1 MRSGFVT
8 LVGRPNA
15 GKSTLLN
22 CLVGAKVSITS
33 AKPQTTRLRIMGVRH
48 LPDAQIVFVD
58 TPGIGKP
65 VTSLGQQL
73 NETARTAVA
82 EGEPPDVIC
91 MVLDATA
98 PLGRGDRMIWES
110 LPEGASTVIA
120 VTKCDRASRAQV
132 LAQLAAAAEFDAG
145 AYFPVS
151 GRTGEGTDAL
161 LDHLADSL
169 AEGPA
174 YFPPE
179 SITDLPDAWRI
190 SEAVREQLLARL
202 GDELPYSIAVRV
214 TEWEP
219 DRIRCDIAVERPSQ
233 KGIVIGRGGRMLRD
247 VGTAAR
253 RELGLDGVYLEL
265 RVRVEPDWQ
274 RTPDAVARMLAPEA
288 PSSPQE

>member
-22 CLVGAKVSITS
+22 CLVGAKVSIAS
-33 AKPQTTRLRIMGVRH
+33 AKPQTTRLRVMGVRH
-48 LPDAQIVFVD
+48 LRDAQIVFVD
-58 TPGIGKP
+58 TPGIAKP
-65 VTSLGQQL
+65 VTSLGEQL
-73 NETARTAVA
+73 NETARTAIA
-82 EGEPPDVIC
+82 DLEPVDVIC

-98 PLGRGDRMIWES
+98 PLGRGDRLIWES
-110 LPEGASTVIA
+110 LPAGASTVVA

-151 GRTGEGTDAL
+151 GITGDGTDAL
-161 LDHLADSL
+161 ITHLAAGL

-202 GDELPYSIAVRV
+202 DDELPYSIAG
-214 TEWEP
+214 
-219 DRIRCDIAVERPSQ
+219 ASH
-233 KGIVIGRGGRMLRD
+233 RMGAGSHPLRHRS
-247 VGTAAR
+247 GTALPERDRHRSGRTDAPRCRHSGTPRAR
-253 RELGLDGVYLEL
+253 SRRRVPRAASSRRAGLAAH
-265 RVRVEPDWQ
+265 P
-274 RTPDAVARMLAPEA
+274 
-288 PSSPQE
+288 

>member
-22 CLVGAKVSITS
+22 CLVGAKVSIAS
-33 AKPQTTRLRIMGVRH
+33 AKPQTTRLRVMGVRH
-48 LPDAQIVFVD
+48 LKDAQIVFVD
-58 TPGIGKP
+58 TPGIAKP
-65 VTSLGQQL
+65 VTSLGEQL
-73 NETARTAVA
+73 NETARTAIA
-82 EGEPPDVIC
+82 DLEPVDVIC

-98 PLGRGDRMIWES
+98 PLGRGDRLIWES
-110 LPEGASTVIA
+110 LPAGASTVVA

-132 LAQLAAAAEFDAG
+132 VAQLAAAAEFDAG

-151 GRTGEGTDAL
+151 GTTGDGTDVL
-161 LDHLADSL
+161 VTHLAAGL

-202 GDELPYSIAVRV
+202 DDELPYSIAVRV

-288 PSSPQE
+288 PSGPHG

>member
-22 CLVGAKVSITS
+22 CLVGSKVSITS
-33 AKPQTTRLRIMGVRH
+33 AKPQTTRLRVMGVRH

-58 TPGIGKP
+58 TPGIAKP
-65 VTSLGQQL
+65 VTPLGEQL
-73 NETARTAVA
+73 NETARTAVT
-82 EGEPPDVIC
+82 ELEPVDVIC

-98 PLGRGDRMIWES
+98 PLGRGDRLIWQS
-110 LPEGASTVIA
+110 LPSGISKVIA

-132 LAQLAAAAEFDAG
+132 LDQLSAAGDFDAD

-151 GRTGEGTDAL
+151 GVSGEGTDAL
-161 LDHLADSL
+161 ISHLAAGLD
-169 AEGPA
+169 EGPA

-233 KGIVIGRGGRMLRD
+233 KGIVIGKGGRMLRE

-253 RELGLDGVYLEL
+253 RELGLHGVYLEL

-288 PSSPQE
+288 PTQPHD

>member
-22 CLVGAKVSITS
+22 CLVRSKVSITS
-33 AKPQTTRLRIMGVRH
+33 DKPQTTRLRVMGVRH
-48 LPDAQIVFVD
+48 LHDAQIVFVD
-58 TPGIGKP
+58 TPGIAKP
-65 VTSLGQQL
+65 VTPLGEQL
-73 NETARTAVA
+73 NESARTAMA
-82 EGEPPDVIC
+82 ELEPVDVIC

-98 PLGRGDRMIWES
+98 PLGRGDRLIWES
-110 LPEGASTVIA
+110 VPSGVSTVVA
-120 VTKCDRASRAQV
+120 VTKCDRASRARV
-132 LAQLAAAAEFDAG
+132 LAQLAAAAEFDAD

-151 GRTGEGTDAL
+151 GVTGEGTDAL
-161 LDHLADSL
+161 LDHLAAGL
-169 AEGPA
+169 GEGPA

-202 GDELPYSIAVRV
+202 ADELPYSIAVRV

-233 KGIVIGRGGRMLRD
+233 KGIVIGKGGRMLRE

-253 RELGLDGVYLEL
+253 GELGLDGVYLEL
-265 RVRVEPDWQ
+265 RVRVAPDWQ
-274 RTPDAVARMLAPEA
+274 RTPDAVARMLAPNA
-288 PSSPQE
+288 PSAPPD

>member
-22 CLVGAKVSITS
+22 HLVGCKVSITS
-33 AKPQTTRLRIMGVRH
+33 DKPQTTRLRVMGVRH

-65 VTSLGQQL
+65 VTSLGEKL
-73 NETARTAVA
+73 NETARTAI
-82 EGEPPDVIC
+82 EDLEPPDVIC
-91 MVLDATA
+91 MVIDATA
-98 PLGRGDRMIWES
+98 PLGRGDQMVWES
-110 LPEGASTVIA
+110 LPSRADTVVA
-120 VTKCDRASRAQV
+120 VTKCDRASKAQI
-132 LAQLAAAAEFDAG
+132 AEQLAAAAEFDAG

-161 LDHLADSL
+161 LEHFVARLE
-169 AEGPA
+169 EGPA
-174 YFPPE
+174 YFGPE
-179 SITDLPDAWRI
+179 SVTDLSEAWRI

-214 TEWEP
+214 TEWESR
-219 DRIRCDIAVERPSQ
+219 RIRCDIAVERDSQ
-233 KGIVIGRGGRMLRD
+233 KGIVIGRGGAMLRE

-274 RTPDAVARMLAPEA
+274 RTPDAVSRMLAPEA
-288 PSSPQE
+288 PIGPQD

>member
-33 AKPQTTRLRIMGVRH
+33 AKPQTTRLRVMGVRH

-58 TPGIGKP
+58 TPGIAKP
-65 VTSLGQQL
+65 VTSLGAQL
-73 NETARTAVA
+73 NETARAAVA
-82 EGEPPDVIC
+82 DMAPVDVIC

-98 PLGRGDRMIWES
+98 PLGRGDRLIWES
-110 LPEGASTVIA
+110 LPPDATTVVA

-132 LAQLAAAAEFDAG
+132 LAQLAAAAEFDAD

-151 GRTGEGTDAL
+151 GTTGDGTDAL
-161 LDHLADSL
+161 VEHLAAGLD
-169 AEGPA
+169 EGPA

-202 GDELPYSIAVRV
+202 DDELPYSIAVRV
-214 TEWEP
+214 TEWAP

-253 RELGLDGVYLEL
+253 RALGLDGVYLEL

-288 PSSPQE
+288 PAGSHG

>member
-22 CLVGAKVSITS
+22 CLVGSKISITS
-33 AKPQTTRLRIMGVRH
+33 AKPQTTRLRVMGVRH
-48 LPDAQIVFVD
+48 LPGAQIVFVD
-58 TPGIGKP
+58 TPGIAKP
-65 VTSLGQQL
+65 VTPLGEQL

-82 EGEPPDVIC
+82 ELEPVDVIC

-98 PLGRGDRMIWES
+98 PLGRGDRLIWES
-110 LPEGASTVIA
+110 LPSGISKVVA

-132 LAQLAAAAEFDAG
+132 LDQLSAAGEFDAD

-151 GRTGEGTDAL
+151 GVSGEGTDAL
-161 LDHLADSL
+161 INHLAAGLD
-169 AEGPA
+169 EGPA

-233 KGIVIGRGGRMLRD
+233 KGIVIGKGGRMLRD

-274 RTPDAVARMLAPEA
+274 RTPDAVARMLAPNA
-288 PSSPQE
+288 PSEPSD

>member
-22 CLVGAKVSITS
+22 CLVRAKVSITS
-33 AKPQTTRLRIMGVRH
+33 DKPQTTRLRVMGVRH

-65 VTSLGQQL
+65 VTSLGEQL
-73 NETARTAVA
+73 NETTRTAVA
-82 EGEPPDVIC
+82 ELEPVDVIC

-98 PLGRGDRMIWES
+98 PLGRGDRLVWES
-110 LPEGASTVIA
+110 LPSGASTVVA

-132 LAQLAAAAEFDAG
+132 AAQLAAAAEFDAG

-151 GRTGEGTDAL
+151 GATGDGTDAL
-161 LDHLADSL
+161 VEHLAAGLS
-169 AEGPA
+169 EGPA

-219 DRIRCDIAVERPSQ
+219 ARIRCDIAVERPSQ

-288 PSSPQE
+288 PSRPHD

>member
-1 MRSGFVT
+1 MHSGFVT

-22 CLVGAKVSITS
+22 CLVGTKVSITS
-33 AKPQTTRLRIMGVRH
+33 DKPQTTRLRVMGVRH

-65 VTSLGQQL
+65 VTSLGEQL
-73 NETARTAVA
+73 NETARTAIA
-82 EGEPPDVIC
+82 ELEPPDVIC
-91 MVLDATA
+91 MVLDANA
-98 PLGRGDRMIWES
+98 PLGRGDRLIWES
-110 LPEGASTVIA
+110 LPAGANTVVA
-120 VTKCDRASRAQV
+120 VTKCDRASKAQV
-132 LAQLAAAAEFDAG
+132 AEQLAAAAEFDAG

-161 LDHLADSL
+161 LEHFVAGLP
-169 AEGPA
+169 EGPA
-174 YFPPE
+174 YFGPE
-179 SITDLPDAWRI
+179 SITDLPEAWRI

-219 DRIRCDIAVERPSQ
+219 KHIRCDIAVERHSQ
-233 KGIVIGRGGRMLRD
+233 KGIVIGRGGQMLRE

-288 PSSPQE
+288 PFSPE

>member
-1 MRSGFVT
+1 MRSGFVA

-33 AKPQTTRLRIMGVRH
+33 AKPQTTRMRVMGVCH

-58 TPGIGKP
+58 TPGVAKP
-65 VTSLGQQL
+65 VTSLGERL
-73 NETARTAVA
+73 NETARAAVA
-82 EGEPPDVIC
+82 ELEPADVVC

-98 PLGRGDRMIWES
+98 PLGRGDRRIWES
-110 LPEGASTVIA
+110 LPEDAATVIV

-132 LAQLAAAAEFDAG
+132 AAQLSEAAELSAD

-151 GRTGEGTDAL
+151 GLTGEGTDAL
-161 LDHLADSL
+161 RDHLVAGL
-169 AEGPA
+169 GEGPA
-174 YFPPE
+174 YFPTE
-179 SITDLPDAWRI
+179 SVTDLSQAWRI

-202 GDELPYSIAVRV
+202 DDELPYSIAVRV
-214 TEWEP
+214 TEWEAR
-219 DRIRCDIAVERPSQ
+219 RIRCDIAVERESQ
-233 KGIVIGRGGRMLRD
+233 KGIVIGRGGRLLRD

-253 RELGLDGVYLEL
+253 RELGLDGVHLEL

-274 RTPDAVARMLAPEA
+274 RTPDAVARMLAPPE
-288 PSSPQE
+288 PSDPGD

>member
-22 CLVGAKVSITS
+22 CLVGAKVSIAS
-33 AKPQTTRLRIMGVRH
+33 AKPQTTRLRIMGVCH

-58 TPGIGKP
+58 TPGIAKP
-65 VTSLGQQL
+65 VTSLGDQL
-73 NETARTAVA
+73 NETARNAMA
-82 EGEPPDVIC
+82 ELEPLDVIC

-110 LPEGASTVIA
+110 LPSGASTVVA
-120 VTKCDRASRAQV
+120 VTKCDRASRAEV
-132 LAQLAAAAEFDAG
+132 AAQLAAAADLDAG

-151 GRTGEGTDAL
+151 GKTGEGTDAL
-161 LDHLADSL
+161 IEHLAAGL
-169 AEGPA
+169 GEGPA

-179 SITDLPDAWRI
+179 AITDLPDAWRI

-214 TEWEP
+214 TEWTP
-219 DRIRCDIAVERPSQ
+219 DRIRCDIAVERSSQ

-288 PSSPQE
+288 PSEPCD

>member
-22 CLVGAKVSITS
+22 CLVGTKVSITS
-33 AKPQTTRLRIMGVRH
+33 DKPQTTRLRVMGVRH

-73 NETARTAVA
+73 NETARTAIA
-82 EGEPPDVIC
+82 ELEPVDVIC
-91 MVLDATA
+91 VVLDATA
-98 PLGRGDRMIWES
+98 PLGRGDRLIWDS
-110 LPEGASTVIA
+110 LPAGAKTVIA
-120 VTKCDRASRAQV
+120 VTKCDRASKAQV
-132 LAQLAAAAEFDAG
+132 AAQLAAAADFDAG

-151 GRTGEGTDAL
+151 GATGNGTDAL
-161 LDHLADSL
+161 IAHLAAGL
-169 AEGPA
+169 GEGPA

-190 SEAVREQLLARL
+190 AEAVREQLLARL
-202 GDELPYSIAVRV
+202 SDELPYSIAVRV

-219 DRIRCDIAVERPSQ
+219 DRIRCDIAVERSSQ

-265 RVRVEPDWQ
+265 RVRVVPDWQ

-288 PSSPQE
+288 PSDPHN

>member
-22 CLVGAKVSITS
+22 CLVGTKVSIVS
-33 AKPQTTRLRIMGVRH
+33 DKPQTTRLRVMGVRH

-65 VTSLGQQL
+65 VTPLGEQL
-73 NETARTAVA
+73 NETARTAIA
-82 EGEPPDVIC
+82 DLEPPDVIC

-98 PLGRGDRMIWES
+98 PLGRGDRLIWES
-110 LPEGASTVIA
+110 LPSGAATVVA
-120 VTKCDRASRAQV
+120 VTKCDRASRAQIA
-132 LAQLAAAAEFDAG
+132 AQLAAAGSFDAG
-145 AYFPVS
+145 AYFAVS
-151 GRTGEGTDAL
+151 GRTGDGTDGL
-161 LDHLADSL
+161 LEHIVAGL
-169 AEGPA
+169 EPGPA
-174 YFPPE
+174 YFGPE
-179 SITDLPDAWRI
+179 NVTDLPDAWRI

-202 GDELPYSIAVRV
+202 SDELPYSIAVRV

-219 DRIRCDIAVERPSQ
+219 RRIRCDIAVERESQ
-233 KGIVIGRGGRMLRD
+233 KGIVIGRGGAMLRD

-288 PSSPQE
+288 PVNPEG

>member
-33 AKPQTTRLRIMGVRH
+33 AKPQTTRLRVMGVRH

-65 VTSLGQQL
+65 VTPLGEKL
-73 NETARTAVA
+73 NETARTALA
-82 EGEPPDVIC
+82 DLEPPDVIC

-98 PLGRGDRMIWES
+98 PLGRGDRLIWDS
-110 LPEGASTVIA
+110 LPTGTSTVIA

-132 LAQLAAAAEFDAG
+132 AAQLAAAAELDAG

-161 LDHLADSL
+161 LEHFASGLG
-169 AEGPA
+169 EGPA

-202 GDELPYSIAVRV
+202 ADELPYSIAVRV
-214 TEWEP
+214 TQWEP

-233 KGIVIGRGGRMLRD
+233 KGIVIGRGGQMLRE

-288 PSSPQE
+288 PSSPHP

>member
-1 MRSGFVT
+1 MHSGFVT

-33 AKPQTTRLRIMGVRH
+33 AKPQTTRLRVMGVRH
-48 LPDAQIVFVD
+48 LPEAQIVFVD

-65 VTSLGQQL
+65 VTPLGEKL

-82 EGEPPDVIC
+82 DLEPPDVIC

-98 PLGRGDRMIWES
+98 PLGRGDRLIWDS
-110 LPEGASTVIA
+110 LPAGTSTVIA

-132 LAQLAAAAEFDAG
+132 LAQLAAAAELDAG

-161 LDHLADSL
+161 LEHFASGLG
-169 AEGPA
+169 EGPA

-202 GDELPYSIAVRV
+202 ADELPYSIAVRV

-219 DRIRCDIAVERPSQ
+219 DRIRCDIAVERSSQ
-233 KGIVIGRGGRMLRD
+233 KGIVIGRGGRMLRE

-288 PSSPQE
+288 PSSPHP

>member
-1 MRSGFVT
+1 MHSGFVT

-33 AKPQTTRLRIMGVRH
+33 AKPQTTRLRVMGVRH
-48 LPDAQIVFVD
+48 LPEAQIVFVD

-65 VTSLGQQL
+65 VTPLGEKL

-82 EGEPPDVIC
+82 DLEPPDVIC

-98 PLGRGDRMIWES
+98 PLGRGDRLIWDS
-110 LPEGASTVIA
+110 LPAGTSTVIA

-132 LAQLAAAAEFDAG
+132 LAQLAAAAELDAG

-161 LDHLADSL
+161 LEHFASGLE
-169 AEGPA
+169 EGPA

-202 GDELPYSIAVRV
+202 ADELPYSIAVRV

-219 DRIRCDIAVERPSQ
+219 DRIRCDIAVERSSQ
-233 KGIVIGRGGRMLRD
+233 KGIVIGRGGRMLRE

-288 PSSPQE
+288 PSSPHP

>member
-8 LVGRPNA
+8 VVGRPNA

-22 CLVGAKVSITS
+22 CLVGAKVSIAS
-33 AKPQTTRLRIMGVRH
+33 AKPQTTRLRVMGVRH
-48 LPDAQIVFVD
+48 LRDAQIVFVD
-58 TPGIGKP
+58 TPGIAKP
-65 VTSLGQQL
+65 VTSLGEQL
-73 NETARTAVA
+73 NETARTAIA
-82 EGEPPDVIC
+82 DLEPVDVIC

-98 PLGRGDRMIWES
+98 PLGRGDRLIWES
-110 LPEGASTVIA
+110 LPAGASTVVA

-151 GRTGEGTDAL
+151 GITGDGTDAL
-161 LDHLADSL
+161 ITHLAAGL

-202 GDELPYSIAVRV
+202 DDELPYSIAVRV

-288 PSSPQE
+288 PSGPHG